1 MTALLRDVREMFRE
15 QAEYRELLY
24 QFATRDIL
32 VRYKQT
38 VMGFGWAVFM
48 PVINTIVFSI
58 IFTRVA
64 PIGTP
69 VPYPLYAYLGL
80 SAWNLFASS
89 LRFSVNSL
97 TGNPGLVT
105 KVYFPREMFPF
116 SAVIVCVVDFAVAST
131 ILVAMMAYYRVAP
144 TTSILFLPLVL
155 VVHLVFTAAVGLLL
169 AMANLFYRDVKYLIE
184 LILTIWMFLS
194 SVLYPVE
201 MMGGRLAAVIRF
213 NPMTPIIDGYRTAI
227 FGTPFHDP
235 LAFAVAAAASPILL
249 IWAWVIFHR
258 AEFSFAENL

>member
-1 MTALLRDVREMFRE
+1 MFRE

-184 LILTIWMFLS
+184 LVLTIWMFLS

-213 NPMTPIIDGYRTAI
+213 NPMTPIIDSYRTAI

-235 LAFAVAAAASPILL
+235 LAFGVAAVASPILL